1 MTEPLNVP
9 DDEDRASR
17 LHSALVVEEL
27 VAANNQSNNTM
38 INLVET
44 VRQETAARD
53 RKVDALERSS
63 HQMRILM
70 VIGIIALVG
79 LLVLATFNAI
89 NITQTR
95 AAAHKQASIALNVQH
110 TNDLLLDCLNSTG
123 QCGQV
128 NQANQAKILDEVK
141 KYELTVIYCARTN
154 PQPIDANGDK
164 FIACVAKLYPG
175 GPQLNGR

>member
-1 MTEPLNVP
+1 MP
-9 DDEDRASR
+9 DDKDRASR

-53 RKVDALERSS
+53 RKVEALERSS
-63 HQMRILM
+63 HQMRLLM
-70 VIGIIALVG
+70 LIGIIALVG
-79 LLVLATFNAI
+79 LLVLAGFNAI

-95 AAAHKQASIALNVQH
+95 DAAHQQAAIALSVQH

-123 QCGQV
+123 TCGQV
-128 NQANQAKILDEVK
+128 NQQNQAKILDEVK
-141 KYELTVIYCARTN
+141 KYELTGFYCIRNN
-154 PQPIDANGDK
+154 PADSDPKGTE
-164 FIACVAKLYPG
+164 FLACMNKLYPG